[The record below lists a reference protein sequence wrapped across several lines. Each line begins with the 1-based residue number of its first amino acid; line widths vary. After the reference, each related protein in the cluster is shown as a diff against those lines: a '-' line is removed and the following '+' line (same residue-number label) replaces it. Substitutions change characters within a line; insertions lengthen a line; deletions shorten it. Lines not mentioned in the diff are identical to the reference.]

1 MKHIILAIALG
12 LLPASLHA
20 EEASTAQDPIQDAS
34 PEQDFDCAIFVALV
48 GGKSEGSRQ
57 AGVIAAMS
65 YFIGRFEV
73 VSEID
78 FSTAAAEHLELA
90 SLAEIVAESDDCISR
105 MEAFS
110 VRLNEFGD
118 AFKGLQS
125 ELDNADSSG
134 E

>member
-20 EEASTAQDPIQDAS
+20 EKASTAQDAS
-34 PEQDFDCAIFVALV
+34 PEQDLDCAIFFALV

-90 SLAEIVAESDDCISR
+90 SLAEIIAESDDCISR

>member
-20 EEASTAQDPIQDAS
+20 KEASTAQDPIQDAS
-34 PEQDFDCAIFVALV
+34 PEQGLDCAIFFALV

-57 AGVIAAMS
+57 AGVIAAIS

-78 FSTAAAEHLELA
+78 FSPAAAEHLELA
-90 SLAEIVAESDDCISR
+90 SLAEIVA
-105 MEAFS
+105 
-110 VRLNEFGD
+110 
-118 AFKGLQS
+118 
-125 ELDNADSSG
+125 
-134 E
+134 

>member
-20 EEASTAQDPIQDAS
+20 GEASTAQDPIQDAS
-34 PEQDFDCAIFVALV
+34 PEQDLDCAIFFALV

-90 SLAEIVAESDDCISR
+90 SLAEIIAESDDCISR

>member
-20 EEASTAQDPIQDAS
+20 KEASTAQDPIQDAS
-34 PEQDFDCAIFVALV
+34 PEQDLDCAIFFALV

-57 AGVIAAMS
+57 AGVIAAIS

-90 SLAEIVAESDDCISR
+90 SLAEIIAESDDCISR

>member
-12 LLPASLHA
+12 LLPASLHPK
-20 EEASTAQDPIQDAS
+20 EASTAQDSIQDAS
-34 PEQDFDCAIFVALV
+34 PEQDLDSAIFFALV

-78 FSTAAAEHLELA
+78 FSTAAAEHL
-90 SLAEIVAESDDCISR
+90 
-105 MEAFS
+105 
-110 VRLNEFGD
+110 
-118 AFKGLQS
+118 
-125 ELDNADSSG
+125 
-134 E
+134 

>member
-1 MKHIILAIALG
+1 MKHIILAIAFG

-20 EEASTAQDPIQDAS
+20 KEASTAQDPIQDAS
-34 PEQDFDCAIFVALV
+34 PEQDLDCAIFFALV

-57 AGVIAAMS
+57 AGVIAAIS

-90 SLAEIVAESDDCISR
+90 SLAEIIAESDDCISR

>member
-1 MKHIILAIALG
+1 MKHIILAITLG

-34 PEQDFDCAIFVALV
+34 PEQDLDCAIFFALV

-57 AGVIAAMS
+57 AGVIAAIS

-90 SLAEIVAESDDCISR
+90 SLAEIVA
-105 MEAFS
+105 
-110 VRLNEFGD
+110 
-118 AFKGLQS
+118 
-125 ELDNADSSG
+125 
-134 E
+134 